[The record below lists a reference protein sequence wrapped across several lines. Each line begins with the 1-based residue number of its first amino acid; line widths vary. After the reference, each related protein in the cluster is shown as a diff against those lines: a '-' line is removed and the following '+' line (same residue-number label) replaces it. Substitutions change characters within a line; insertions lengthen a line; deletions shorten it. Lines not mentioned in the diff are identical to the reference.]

1 MTLAT
6 ENPAPR
12 AAAAVLQLKSMN
24 ILIVGVG
31 GQGVLLASAIL
42 SEVALLA
49 GYDVKKSEVHGM
61 SQRGG
66 VVSSHVRLGTVVHSP
81 VIPNGAADVIL
92 AFEKAEALRWV
103 HELKAGGFLIVN
115 DQKLVPPI
123 AVDPKYVYPDDALE
137 LLQGRAER
145 LRVLNAAAIARK
157 LGNERLAN
165 TVLLGAL
172 STGLDIDLDLWRQ
185 VISRRVPKGTAEA
198 NLKAFEAGR
207 NQ

>member
-1 MTLAT
+1 MTLAS
-6 ENPAPR
+6 ENTPQS
-12 AAAAVLQLKSMN
+12 AAAPALKAMN

-66 VVSSHVRLGTVVHSP
+66 VVSSHVRLGPRVHSP
-81 VIPNGAADVIL
+81 LIPNGEADVIL

-103 HELKAGGFLIVN
+103 HELKPGGFLIAN

-123 AVDPKYVYPDDALE
+123 AVDPKYIYPDDALD
-137 LLQGRAER
+137 LLRRRVPR
-145 LRVLNAAAIARK
+145 LRVLDAAAMARQ

-172 STGLDIDLDLWRQ
+172 STGLEIPLELWRQ

-198 NLKAFEAGR
+198 NLRAFEAGR
-207 NQ
+207 ITT